1 MVSEETRRAWCSVS
15 RHRRLGVKVA
25 VKRRDCGRRARCCS
39 VDRCRQVFREAVD
52 KSFRNVFSA
61 FCFSCHTLTAVCELE
76 MDMRELSVLASSF
89 MGFQLLFSVGS
100 PRLCAALAPSYSR
113 LPPDK
118 QAEWN
123 SRFVSTVHALIVGLF
138 CLYILWFDDA
148 VNKDPVWGD
157 PALVKLN
164 VAITCGY
171 LLYDLLLLACNW
183 STMGDSFF
191 VCHHLAA
198 LYAYGYVLVRHSQSQ
213 DQHKQTLCPTSR
225 GVLPYFANFRLIS
238 ELSTPFVNQRWFFEV
253 LSVPR
258 TDRLVV
264 ANGIMMTVVF
274 FLVRI
279 AVIPSYYSRVV
290 ATFGTPAFIRLGLGP
305 QVAWI
310 VSSVCLDILNTIWM
324 YKIARGCYKVLT
336 GRSRRTKDTTP
347 DKQTHHSDS
356 CLNNHID

>member
-1 MVSEETRRAWCSVS
+1 
-15 RHRRLGVKVA
+15 
-25 VKRRDCGRRARCCS
+25 
-39 VDRCRQVFREAVD
+39 
-52 KSFRNVFSA
+52 
-61 FCFSCHTLTAVCELE
+61 
-76 MDMRELSVLASSF
+76 MDVRELSVVAGSF
-89 MGFQLLFSVGS
+89 VGFQLLFSMGS
-100 PRLCAALAPSYSR
+100 PRLCAALAPGYSR

-118 QAEWN
+118 HAEWN
-123 SRFVSTVHALIVGLF
+123 SRLVSTIHALIVGLF
-138 CLYILWFDDA
+138 CLYILRFDDA

-157 PALVKLN
+157 PQLVKLN

-183 STMGDSFF
+183 RAMGDGFF

-198 LYAYGYVLVRHSQSQ
+198 LYAYGYVLVRLGVAPS
-213 DQHKQTLCPTSR
+213 TLARLKTQMAHMPYCATDSR

-290 ATFGTPAFIRLGLGP
+290 ATFGTPAFVRLGLGP

-310 VSSVCLDILNTIWM
+310 VSSVCLDVLNTIWM

-336 GRSRRTKDTTP
+336 GRSRSSKGANL
-347 DKQTHHSDS
+347 DKQNHHNDS
-356 CLNNHID
+356 YLNNHID